1 MKFCP
6 NCRTQYSDDS
16 LQFCLQDGTPLSA
29 VNDSSEPPT
38 VAFGE
43 PETVVKAR
51 QVEPLRFDIPEQS
64 RQTFEPNRSVNTS
77 NFQPEPK
84 RSNTFKIVLATAFV
98 MFLLFGALAAGAYF
112 LFLRK
117 PEIAQNNANS
127 ANQNVNANTKPN
139 TNKSPS
145 PTVTP
150 NANTN
155 ANIVAN
161 VDKPAISQA
170 EKEKIKSNVS
180 DRIDT
185 WKSDGESLDLES
197 YMQNYAPTVDYY
209 NRKGITRAQV
219 QSDKEKAFNMYDSIS
234 VKITNLTVKPDD
246 SGETAT
252 AVFDKEWEF
261 ESESK
266 FSEGKVQ
273 QELKLKKV
281 NNQWLIVSERDLK
294 LYYKE

>member
-16 LQFCLQDGTPLSA
+16 LQYCLQDGTPLSA
-29 VNDSSEPPT
+29 ASDSSEPPT

-43 PETVVKAR
+43 PETVIKAR
-51 QVEPLRFDIPEQS
+51 QVEPIRFEIPERN
-64 RQTFEPNRSVNTS
+64 RQNFETNRDVNTS

-84 RSNTFKIVLATAFV
+84 RSNTFTIVLATAFV
-98 MFLLFGALAAGAYF
+98 MLLLFSIVGTGAYF

-117 PEIAQNNANS
+117 PEIAQNNTNT
-127 ANQNVNANTKPN
+127 ANQSANANTKPN
-139 TNKSPS
+139 ANKSPS
-145 PTVTP
+145 PTATP
-150 NANTN
+150 NANAN
-155 ANIVAN
+155 ANVVAN
-161 VDKPAISQA
+161 VEKPAISA
-170 EKEKIKSNVS
+170 VEKEKIKASVS
-180 DRIDT
+180 ERINN

-209 NRKGITRAQV
+209 NKKGATRAQV
-219 QSDKEKAFNMYDSIS
+219 QSDKEKAFNQFDSVS

-246 SGETAT
+246 SGENAT
-252 AVFDKEWEF
+252 AVFDKEWQF
-261 ESESK
+261 DSEDKYSA
-266 FSEGKVQ
+266 GKVQ

>member
-16 LQFCLQDGTPLSA
+16 LQFCLQDGTPLSS

-38 VAFGE
+38 IAFGE
-43 PETVVKAR
+43 PETIVKAR
-51 QVEPLRFDIPEQS
+51 QVEPIRFEIPQQS
-64 RQTFEPNRSVNTS
+64 RQNFETNRSVTTS
-77 NFQPEPK
+77 DFQPEPK
-84 RSNTFKIVLATAFV
+84 RSNTFRIVLATAFV

-117 PEIAQNNANS
+117 PEIAQNNANT
-127 ANQNVNANTKPN
+127 ANQNANANTKPN
-139 TNKSPS
+139 VNKSPS
-145 PTVTP
+145 PTATP
-150 NANTN
+150 SVNTN
-155 ANIVAN
+155 ANVVAN
-161 VDKPAISQA
+161 VDKPAISAA

-180 DRIDT
+180 ERIDT

-209 NRKGITRAQV
+209 NKKGITRAQV
-219 QSDKEKAFNMYDSIS
+219 YSDKEKAFNMYDSIN

-246 SGETAT
+246 AGETAT
-252 AVFDKEWEF
+252 AVFDKEWQF
-261 ESESK
+261 ESEDKYSA
-266 FSEGKVQ
+266 GKVQ

-281 NNQWLIVSERDLK
+281 NNQWLIASERDLK